1 MNNLELIP
9 PDDLQQ
15 HLQLQSEKIFDTIS
29 RLRAR
34 LAKSPPGRLRT
45 DIRGS
50 KPRFY
55 HVTDPKKGNG
65 MYIPRSEESLAARLA
80 QKDYDAAA
88 LAELERQLEMLNR
101 LIRDYNPQ
109 ALDDAFTNLTDSRR
123 QFVTPVRLSDAEYAK
138 RWLAVPFKGKS
149 LASGHT
155 EYATAR
161 GEMVR
166 SKSEVIIAD
175 TLLRMGIPYRY
186 EFPLKLKTPHEK
198 CAMFFPDF
206 TCLNLRTREEILWEH
221 FGMMDDPD
229 YVHNAMSKLDVYEK
243 NGIFP
248 GKRLIISRETAEK
261 PLNVKTI
268 QNLAEEY
275 LR

>member
-1 MNNLELIP
+1 MNNLELFP
-9 PDDLQQ
+9 PDGLQQ
-15 HLQLQSEKIFDTIS
+15 HMQAQSEKIFDTII

-45 DIRGS
+45 AIRGN

-55 HVTDPKKGNG
+55 HVTDPKKANG
-65 MYIPRSEESLAARLA
+65 LYIPRSEEALAARLA
-80 QKDYDAAA
+80 QKEYDTAAV
-88 LAELERQLEMLNR
+88 AELERQLEMLNR
-101 LIRDYNPQ
+101 LIMNYNPL
-109 ALDDAFTNLTDSRR
+109 ALDDTFANLSDCRR
-123 QFVTPVRLSDAEYAK
+123 QLVTPVRLTDAEYAK

-149 LASGHT
+149 FSDGLP

-161 GEMVR
+161 GETVR

-186 EFPLKLKTPHEK
+186 EFPLKLKMPQEK
-198 CAMFFPDF
+198 SAMFFPDF

-221 FGMMDDPD
+221 FGMMDTPD
-229 YVHNAMSKLDVYEK
+229 YVHNAMEKLDIYER

-268 QNLAEEY
+268 QNLVEEY